1 MEHSFACLD
10 HQHFLKNNEIVRLSR
25 GLISLFDTQVD
36 NRVKINI
43 NPIQTGLFW
52 SICDWG
58 GGSSNPPPSVSL
70 EPIMLG
76 S

>member
-1 MEHSFACLD
+1 MLRAVGEKEVKNGQESF
-10 HQHFLKNNEIVRLSR
+10 
-25 GLISLFDTQVD
+25 
-36 NRVKINI
+36 

-58 GGSSNPPPSVSL
+58 GLLGPPPPSVSL

>member
-1 MEHSFACLD
+1 MLFSE
-10 HQHFLKNNEIVRLSR
+10 FLIML
-25 GLISLFDTQVD
+25 
-36 NRVKINI
+36 

-58 GGSSNPPPSVSL
+58 GGGGGSSDPPSVSL
-70 EPIMLG
+70 ELIMLG